1 MWGEKIGSG
10 SMAIIYAKDRVV
22 SKQYENLEEELPSI
36 SFKEE
41 VESLKRLVGCPWVVQ
56 YVSHDNLSGTIRM
69 EQLAG
74 DVKSLMRLEYKYPR
88 ENWAWQ
94 FTVDLLRAED
104 AMFKAKVL
112 HGDLNFNN
120 ILYYVKE
127 DKSLGFKVCDFSH
140 CSLISESISHTH
152 PYPFFGGPEWLRFR
166 SVCYDLEKVAI
177 WTIGILIYYLHTD
190 NLLVSVMWK
199 SSKYFDSDAKFMTS
213 KYNTLLGNFIQDI
226 DQFRQVDIVN
236 LITDMKELLP
246 VEQHELIQ
254 ELLLF
259 ILVIDLDKRYTPAQA
274 LKLLG
279 VHEENQ
285 D

>member
-1 MWGEKIGSG
+1 
-10 SMAIIYAKDRVV
+10 
-22 SKQYENLEEELPSI
+22 
-36 SFKEE
+36 
-41 VESLKRLVGCPWVVQ
+41 
-56 YVSHDNLSGTIRM
+56 
-69 EQLAG
+69 
-74 DVKSLMRLEYKYPR
+74 
-88 ENWAWQ
+88 
-94 FTVDLLRAED
+94 
-104 AMFKAKVL
+104 
-112 HGDLNFNN
+112 
-120 ILYYVKE
+120 
-127 DKSLGFKVCDFSH
+127 
-140 CSLISESISHTH
+140 
-152 PYPFFGGPEWLRFR
+152 
-166 SVCYDLEKVAI
+166 
-177 WTIGILIYYLHTD
+177 
-190 NLLVSVMWK
+190 
-199 SSKYFDSDAKFMTS
+199 MTS